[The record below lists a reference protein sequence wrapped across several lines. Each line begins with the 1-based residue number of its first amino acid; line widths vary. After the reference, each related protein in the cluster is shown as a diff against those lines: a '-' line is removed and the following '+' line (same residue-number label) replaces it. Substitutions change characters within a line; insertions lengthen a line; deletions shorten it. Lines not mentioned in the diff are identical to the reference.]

1 MSDESRKPEEDEA
14 KRRQREQV
22 DKLLAEPPVVSTGSA
37 AIGGRRMDYTV
48 TAQFI
53 PALPAALAPQAG
65 EAQAAI
71 FTIAYARKE
80 AAGEGAAAPRPVC
93 FAFNGGPGSSS
104 VWLHLGAVGP
114 KRVAINDDGTMPPPP
129 WRVVDNPDSWFEHFD
144 LVFIDPPHTGYSL
157 TASEDARK
165 KALSVDGDVEMLA
178 ECVRGWLGRNRRW
191 NSPVY
196 LAGES
201 YGTTRGA
208 ALADKL
214 QEQGVALAGL
224 ILVSCAMDLQS
235 IVFAPRNDLP
245 FALFLPGF
253 ASVAQYHGKLKGAPG
268 ASPQAARAA
277 AEAFVAEEYVGAL
290 QQGARLDGTARRRIV
305 QRVAQLTGIAPAFVE
320 EKNLRVSANDFF
332 FELLRD
338 QGRIT
343 GRLDARVT
351 GPMAASRT
359 RDWEFDPG
367 MEALVPP
374 YTMAAQ
380 AYLGELG
387 LPPERRY
394 EVFAEAVNAKW
405 DWNRAGG
412 SGEPGRGNHFATT
425 STDLARAL
433 RRNPHLR
440 VLVAS
445 GYYDLGTPYSATDW
459 SLAQLDAPADVLA
472 RVLHHHYDGGHMM
485 YTREADMKKLKADI
499 AAWLPAPAGA

>member
-1 MSDESRKPEEDEA
+1 MTDEA
-14 KRRQREQV
+14 KQSDDEQELSKKRQRELV
-22 DKLLAEPPVVSTGSA
+22 DKLLAESPVVHAASA
-37 AIGGRRMDYTV
+37 PLGGRDTAYSV
-48 TAQFI
+48 TSQFI
-53 PALPAALAPQAG
+53 PVLPPSLAPNAG
-65 EAQAAI
+65 ETQAAI
-71 FTIAYARKE
+71 FAIAYALKDS
-80 AAGEGAAAPRPVC
+80 GTTRPVC
-93 FAFNGGPGSSS
+93 FVFNGGPGSSS

-114 KRVAINDDGTMPPPP
+114 KRVRINEDGTMPAPPY
-129 WRVVDNPDSWFEHFD
+129 RVVDNPDSWFEHFD

-157 TASEDARK
+157 TASDDARK
-165 KALSVDGDVEMLA
+165 KMLSVDGDVEALA
-178 ECVRGWLGRNRRW
+178 ECIRGWLARSGRW
-191 NSPVY
+191 SSPVF

-214 QEQGVALAGL
+214 QEQGVALAGI

-235 IVFAPRNDLP
+235 LVFVPRNDLP

-253 ASVAQYHGKLKGAPG
+253 ASVAQYHGKLSGALG
-268 ASPQAARAA
+268 ASPEAARAA
-277 AEAFVAEEYVGAL
+277 AEAFVAQEYVGAL
-290 QQGARLDGTARRRIV
+290 HRGAKLDGKARLRIAK
-305 QRVAQLTGIAPAFVE
+305 RIAELTGLPLAFVE
-320 EKNLRVSANDFF
+320 EKNLRVAANDFF

-338 QGRIT
+338 EGRIV

-359 RDWEFDPG
+359 RQWEFDPG

-380 AYLGELG
+380 AYLGKLG
-387 LPPERRY
+387 LPAERRY
-394 EVFAEAVNAKW
+394 EVFSMEVNKKW
-405 DWNRAGG
+405 DWNRFEG
-412 SGEPGRGNHFATT
+412 SGEPGRGNHFTTT

-459 SLAQLDAPADVLA
+459 SLSQLDAPPEVLA
-472 RVLHHHYDGGHMM
+472 RIEHRYYDGGHMM
-485 YTREADMKKLKADI
+485 YTREADLKKLKADL
-499 AAWLPAPAGA
+499 AQWLALMPLS